1 MTKSIAGVEPGQ
13 NQGNPWKKILICEM
27 VIALIVLTGFYYSLA
42 DSPPVRMPE
51 RPISSVP
58 EVIAS
63 LSSPTSELKV
73 AVKMAATEVEAVSV
87 GEQMVTIALLP
98 PTEVVTESGA
108 DVAVDSES
116 TTGGAAVAGKED
128 VSEKESASPA
138 TVETSVPAPANAVI
152 VAGEYVLHSDLRR
165 NQNRL
170 KALNFKTRTEVVS
183 RLTPISRVFLGPF
196 TERRKALTMMA
207 VTREKGDDPFL
218 LKLDGSYNVVIGSF
232 YLQSSVDD
240 WKKLYCAA
248 GFTPK
253 VQKIIIKM
261 PHSILLLDGVRVQEN
276 ADTVLLQLHDA
287 GFPDAHLR

>member
-51 RPISSVP
+51 RPITSVP
-58 EVIAS
+58 VVIAS
-63 LSSPTSELKV
+63 LSAPTSEPR
-73 AVKMAATEVEAVSV
+73 AEMETAIAEVEAVSV
-87 GEQMVTIALLP
+87 GEQMVTIAVLP
-98 PTEVVTESGA
+98 PIEAVTEAGA